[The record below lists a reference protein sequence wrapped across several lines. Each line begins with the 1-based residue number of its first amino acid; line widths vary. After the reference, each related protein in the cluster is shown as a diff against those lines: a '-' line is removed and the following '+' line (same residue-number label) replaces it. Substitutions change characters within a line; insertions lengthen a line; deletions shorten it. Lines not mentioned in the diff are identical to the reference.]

1 VRDAC
6 KYQSDFAI
14 LESDEKAAKE
24 AGLQEE
30 REGNAGD
37 VRGGQAGP
45 ERRQ

>member
-1 VRDAC
+1 MQVAIRLC
-6 KYQSDFAI
+6 DFG
-14 LESDEKAAKE
+14 SDEKAAKE